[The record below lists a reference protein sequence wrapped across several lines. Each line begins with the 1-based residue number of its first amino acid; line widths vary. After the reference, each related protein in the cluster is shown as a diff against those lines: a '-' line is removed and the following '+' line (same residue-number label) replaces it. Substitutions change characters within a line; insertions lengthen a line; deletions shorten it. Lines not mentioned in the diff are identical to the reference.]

1 MEKAQENKLG
11 VYPIPKLL
19 WSMALPLIV
28 ANIITA
34 LYNIVDGIY
43 VAQLSEV
50 ALTATTLAFPAQ
62 ILMQSVAG
70 GTATGVNSLLSRRL
84 GASRHKEADAAA
96 THGFVLAL
104 LSYLVFLVLG
114 LFFSRPFICMFSDNA
129 ELCTMGTQYL
139 AIVLVGSIG
148 SFLTFSMGGMLEAT
162 GHAGLC
168 MAMNAAGAVINIVLD
183 PILIFGKLGFSAM
196 GISGAAI
203 ATIFSQIVSAVL
215 GVLFNLLLNRD
226 MHIHLKGFHF
236 EKQDLEEIYKVGVPS
251 ILMQSLGSIMNVGMN
266 KILISSS
273 EAAVS
278 VLGVYYKM
286 QTFVFMPVFGVTQAQ
301 SIIVGYN
308 YGARKPQRM
317 RQVIK
322 LALISG
328 VLIMLTGTAIVHLF
342 PEMILG
348 LFSAGADMMAIGV
361 HALRVMTMAFAI
373 SAVCIILGDAL
384 TGMGIGYVSAINS
397 FIRQILVLPP
407 LAYLLMHI
415 VGIDGIW
422 YAFVI
427 SEFDSLTFTLVSFRK
442 LWRRKVKPL
451 ENDSAFA

>member
-84 GASRHKEADAAA
+84 GADRHKEADTAA

-114 LFFSRPFICMFSDNA
+114 LFFSRPFIRMFSDNT

-139 AIVLVGSIG
+139 TIVLVGSVG
-148 SFLTFSMGGMLEAT
+148 SFLTFSMGGLLEAT

-183 PILIFGKLGFSAM
+183 LILIFGRLGFPAM

-215 GVLFNLLLNRD
+215 GVLFNLFLNQD
-226 MHIHLKGFHF
+226 VHIHLKGFHF

-251 ILMQSLGSIMNVGMN
+251 ILMQSLGSIM

-278 VLGVYYKM
+278 VFGVYYKM

-427 SEFDSLTFTLVSFRK
+427 SEFASLTFTLVSFRK

>member
-114 LFFSRPFICMFSDNA
+114 LFFSRPFICMFSNNA

-139 AIVLVGSIG
+139 TIVLVGSVG

-183 PILIFGKLGFSAM
+183 PILIFGKLGFPAM

-226 MHIHLKGFHF
+226 VHFHF

-278 VLGVYYKM
+278 VFGVYYKM

-397 FIRQILVLPP
+397 FIRQILVLLP

-427 SEFDSLTFTLVSFRK
+427 SEFASLTFTLVSFRK

>member
-1 MEKAQENKLG
+1 MEQAQENKLG

-19 WSMALPLIV
+19 CSMALPLIV
-28 ANIITA
+28 ANVITA

-50 ALTATTLAFPAQ
+50 ALAATTLAFPAQ
-62 ILMQSVAG
+62 LLMQSVAS

-84 GASRHKEADAAA
+84 GAGKRKEADTVA
-96 THGFVLAL
+96 THGLVLGL
-104 LSYLVFLVLG
+104 ISYLVFLVLG
-114 LFFSRPFICMFSDNA
+114 LLFSKPFISAFSDNA

-139 AIVLVGSIG
+139 TIVLVGSIG
-148 SFLTFSMGGMLEAT
+148 SFLTYSMGGMLEAV

-168 MAMNAAGAVINIVLD
+168 MTMSAVGAVTNIVLD
-183 PILIFGKLGFSAM
+183 PILIFGKLGFPAM

-215 GVLFNLLLNRD
+215 GIIFNLFLNKEVSIR
-226 MHIHLKGFHF
+226 LKGFRF
-236 EKQDLEEIYKVGVPS
+236 VKNDLEEIYKVGIPS

-266 KILISSS
+266 KILIADS

-278 VLGVYYKM
+278 VFGVYYKM

-308 YGARKPQRM
+308 YGAQKPQRM
-317 RQVIK
+317 RQAIK

-328 VLIMLTGTAIVHLF
+328 VAIMFTGTAIVHLF
-342 PEMILG
+342 PEKLLG
-348 LFSAGADMMAIGV
+348 LFSAGEDMLAIGV
-361 HALRVMTMAFAI
+361 HALRIMTMPFTLSAI
-373 SAVCIILGDAL
+373 CIILGDAL

-397 FIRQILVLPP
+397 FIRQILVLLP
-407 LAYLLMHI
+407 LAYILMHT
-415 VGIDGIW
+415 VGINGIW
-422 YAFVI
+422 YSFVI
-427 SEFDSLTFTLVSFRK
+427 SEFASLSFTLICFKK
-442 LWRRKVKPL
+442 LWRKKVAPL
-451 ENDSAFA
+451 QEHTAA